1 MAMTLLFERRAG
13 LAKMK
18 GKTTEAELLGETF
31 TEWIIVVFKA
41 PTRLLVTLILAF
53 LLVFLNSGGAGDG
66 SRILF
71 VSRSVR
77 APFCKISPT

>member
-1 MAMTLLFERRAG
+1 MAMTLLFEGRAG

-31 TEWIIVVFKA
+31 TEWIIVVFKVA

-53 LLVFLNSGGAGDG
+53 LLVFLNSGGG
-66 SRILF
+66 
-71 VSRSVR
+71 
-77 APFCKISPT
+77 